1 MTSLLRLTALR
12 QLNLTDS
19 LEMTPGRLAQLG
31 TLSTL
36 HVLCLHDCFDL
47 KAWSRPPRM
56 GLGYFKVCPGHTV

>member
-36 HVLCLHDCFDL
+36 HVLCLRDCFEL
-47 KAWSRPPRM
+47 KVRSH
-56 GLGYFKVCPGHTV
+56 CPAQDIGKM